1 MRIVRGSTQIISEDQ
16 RIYQRKSAFLM
27 KSNELQNKTREELS
41 TMLKDLKA
49 KLLQFNFELGEK
61 RLKDFSQVG
70 KTKREIA
77 RILTV
82 VNQKHGE

>member
-1 MRIVRGSTQIISEDQ
+1 
-16 RIYQRKSAFLM
+16 M
-27 KSNELQNKTREELS
+27 KKIDLQNKTKEELG

-70 KTKREIA
+70 KTKKEIA
-77 RILTV
+77 RILTFLKQ
-82 VNQKHGE
+82 NGDK

>member
-1 MRIVRGSTQIISEDQ
+1 MSKKID
-16 RIYQRKSAFLM
+16 
-27 KSNELQNKTREELS
+27 LQNKTKEELGM
-41 TMLKDLKA
+41 MLKDLKA

-77 RILTV
+77 RILTTLKQ
-82 VNQKHGE
+82 NGK

>member
-1 MRIVRGSTQIISEDQ
+1 
-16 RIYQRKSAFLM
+16 M
-27 KSNELQNKTREELS
+27 KKIDLQNKTKEELN
-41 TMLKDLKA
+41 TMLNDLKS

-70 KTKREIA
+70 KTKKEIA

-82 VNQKHGE
+82 VKQKHVPTPSRILDEIGRE

>member
-1 MRIVRGSTQIISEDQ
+1 
-16 RIYQRKSAFLM
+16 M
-27 KSNELQNKTREELS
+27 KKTDLQNKTKEELS

-70 KTKREIA
+70 KAKREIA
-77 RILTV
+77 RILTII
-82 VNQKHGE
+82 NQKHGTK

>member
-1 MRIVRGSTQIISEDQ
+1 
-16 RIYQRKSAFLM
+16 M
-27 KSNELQNKTREELS
+27 KKIDLQNKTKEELN

-82 VNQKHGE
+82 VNQKHGK